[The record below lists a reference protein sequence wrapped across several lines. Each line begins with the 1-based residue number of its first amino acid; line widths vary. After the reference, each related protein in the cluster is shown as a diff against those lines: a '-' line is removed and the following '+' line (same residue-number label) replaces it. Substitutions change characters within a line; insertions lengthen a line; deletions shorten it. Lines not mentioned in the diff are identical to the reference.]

1 MEGLED
7 LITFHRFVKSS
18 GKKQQFQQKKKM
30 VETEIL
36 GRAFLSDFT
45 DDDMQFKKGKKIIGI
60 AGQIVG

>member
-18 GKKQQFQQKKKM
+18 SKKQQFQQKKKI

-36 GRAFLSDFT
+36 GRSFLSDFA
-45 DDDMQFKKGKKIIGI
+45 DDEVQFKKGKKIIGL
-60 AGQIVG
+60 AG